1 MDHILSR
8 ICDCFHVLDVLSCR
22 FDCIGEDFCESFV
35 VRELQRRLPG
45 EDLIYY
51 GDSANYP
58 YADKTAEQLFQLSSR
73 MLRFL
78 SKRQVKCTA
87 VACNTISSMLDRL
100 RPCFDHDII
109 GVIDGTANY
118 VIREKLQRVGLE
130 LYELNKLAVL
140 QF

>member
-1 MDHILSR
+1 
-8 ICDCFHVLDVLSCR
+8 
-22 FDCIGEDFCESFV
+22 
-35 VRELQRRLPG
+35 
-45 EDLIYY
+45 
-51 GDSANYP
+51 
-58 YADKTAEQLFQLSSR
+58 
-73 MLRFL
+73 
-78 SKRQVKCTA
+78 
-87 VACNTISSMLDRL
+87 MLDRL